1 MHDTSAFEDEKVTEL
16 FLKFGYE
23 GVGLFYVFL
32 EKIGKHEKPVKTSV
46 LKSQLKV
53 GKKLDKCWNFM
64 EEIGLISTN
73 NGETFNKQLLNF
85 SEKFQI
91 KSEKNKI
98 RIAKWRE
105 NQALIENVTHSECV
119 RNADKEQLITVN
131 NNKDNI
137 LLEKESK
144 ENLVDIDK
152 NILEQNLTAE
162 KIDSNPPA
170 PFTTKG
176 QKKEKMKFEPN
187 FDFCENSPLKEVL
200 KRWLKYKEWKGQRYK
215 GQDSIETMFK
225 KLNEYSRGDPGV
237 ALEIIEDAI
246 AKNYSGFFKPTNKF
260 TNDTNTKNN
269 KGTDDLICGINAS
282 SLAGF
287 LGTSTDELLGRTTNG
302 TR

>member
-1 MHDTSAFEDEKVTEL
+1 
-16 FLKFGYE
+16 
-23 GVGLFYVFL
+23 
-32 EKIGKHEKPVKTSV
+32 
-46 LKSQLKV
+46 
-53 GKKLDKCWNFM
+53 M